1 MRFRI
6 CGSILREN
14 VSDSAA
20 APHDTSHL
28 SRRAFVA
35 SAAPVLAAGSN
46 AVEVPRPTPPN
57 IVLFIADQVR
67 RGAVSAYGENPVQL
81 TPNLDAAAGQGTLFR
96 NMFTN
101 QPLCSPSRAC
111 LFTGQYGARNGVW
124 RNTGNGVGIKPE
136 AVTLATECRKAGY
149 SANYIGKWHL
159 ADGGPG
165 PVASAQRGG
174 FLNLWQAANALELT
188 SHPFEGDLYDG
199 DGRAIHFRNE
209 YRVDFLTGLAQK
221 FIADVSASSPF
232 LLVVSYLEPHHQND
246 EHRFVAPPGYA
257 ERYRNPSVPEDLRF
271 FPGTWQQHL
280 PSYYGCIRSV
290 DEAFGKIRG
299 ALAQRGLDKRTILA
313 FVSDHGC
320 HFMTRNTE
328 YKRSGHDASIRIPLL
343 IEGPGF
349 EGGRDARR
357 FMRMV
362 DLTPT
367 LLDAAGLRVPTSM
380 QGRSAMPLLSGKPVD
395 WSDEVFVQLSEFWV
409 GRALRTPQWTYVAVA
424 PREGGWFRPE
434 RSAPRYYSFQLYD
447 NYADP
452 NQLVNLAGRQ
462 ETTDVEKHLRER
474 LTAAMQTAGDVA
486 SELLPCPYPYA

>member
-1 MRFRI
+1 MYAVVAVYR
-6 CGSILREN
+6 SILGN
-14 VSDSAA
+14 VQAA
-20 APHDTSHL
+20 ADL
-28 SRRAFVA
+28 SRRGFIA
-35 SAAPVLAAGSN
+35 SAAPIAA
-46 AVEVPRPTPPN
+46 AAAPTAAQESERTHPN

-67 RGAVSAYGENPVQL
+67 RDAVSAYGENPVQL
-81 TPNLDAAAGQGTLFR
+81 TPNLDTAAKNGTLFQ

-124 RNTGNGVGIKPE
+124 RNTGGGVGIKPD

-159 ADGGPG
+159 ADGPNG
-165 PVASAQRGG
+165 PVPAQQRGG
-174 FLNLWQAANALELT
+174 FLNLWQASNALELT

-199 DGRAIHFRNE
+199 DGRAIHFQNE

-221 FIADVSASSPF
+221 FIGNVSTSSPF

-257 ERYRNPSVPEDLRF
+257 ERYGNPLVPRDLRF

-280 PSYYGCIRSV
+280 PSYYGCIRSI
-290 DEAFGKIRG
+290 DEAFGKIRD
-299 ALAQRGLDKRTILA
+299 ALARRGLDKRTILA
-313 FVSDHGC
+313 FISDHGC

-349 EGGRDARR
+349 EGGREVRR
-357 FMRMV
+357 FTRMV
-362 DLTPT
+362 DVTPT
-367 LLDAAGLRVPTSM
+367 LLDAAGLRVPASM
-380 QGRSAMPLLSGKPVD
+380 QGRSAMPLVAGKPTD
-395 WSDEVFVQLSEFWV
+395 WTDEVFVQLSEFWV

-424 PREGGWFRPE
+424 PRQGGEFRPE

-452 NQLVNLAGRQ
+452 DQLVNLAGRR
-462 ETTDVEKHLRER
+462 ETTQIEKNLRER
-474 LTAAMQTAGDVA
+474 LTAAMQMAGDTQAEV
-486 SELLPCPYPYA
+486 LPCPYPYA